1 MAVIMSKELL
11 IRIPEPLYHRV
22 KEVCAREYK
31 SVSAFVRELLKERVD
46 EVLSPEDWADVR
58 AARKDLKAG
67 KSVAWRSVKR
77 GQVQG

>member
-22 KEVCAREYK
+22 KKVCAQEYK

-46 EVLSPEDWADVR
+46 EVLSAEDWDDIR
-58 AARKDLKAG
+58 AARKDFKTG
-67 KSVAWRSVKR
+67 KSVSWRSVKR
-77 GQVQG
+77 DQVSG